1 MGIEVLPKK
10 PVAKETGEQ
19 RRVGILQGGKSRP
32 VIWPQLRWEGRS
44 FGGRLDMR
52 AASIA
57 MAGLL
62 VALGATLVGAGFGSW
77 QLGAS
82 FGGLAIT
89 ISAFI
94 VLTGRYQAVGL
105 KSGVEAKVIEAVL
118 ESRSEG
124 RVVINELGEM
134 VAANQRYRK
143 LLGGRLPSP
152 MKLLKEAESEIPAKE
167 FQQKLRDEGAAST
180 TVLAGMKGDR
190 QRIELHAK
198 MFGSFEVWRLRKT
211 AADVSLERAV
221 LWAGTTMEPNLES
234 SKAGII
240 VTDPNGV
247 IRYAS
252 ALSKKYLAQAPEALF
267 GQNLN
272 DVLEARGFSED
283 GTRRGE
289 NVDLIRFP
297 VPIPRSQEVAGE
309 IVVFRSVSGR
319 RRTFDDKG
327 FPGLS
332 VIFEDAPLA
341 MVLVDEKAN
350 IREFNRSFA
359 AIYKEESGND
369 PEVGA
374 SFFNVAGASERAAIS
389 KAIKTA
395 FKHPGQEVPLVLQL
409 GKDGEKVVKA
419 VVGALGST
427 EAHGA
432 VFYLLDATEQLR
444 LENQFIQA
452 QKMQAVG
459 QLAGGIAHDFNN
471 LLTAII
477 GFCDLLLLRHGP
489 GDESFGD
496 LMQIKQNSNRAADL
510 VRQLLAFS
518 RRQTLRPSVLNVTD
532 VLADLANLIR
542 RLIGERID
550 LKIEHGRDIARI
562 KGDQGQLEQVIINLV
577 VNARDAMPDGG
588 GLTITTRPEHVL
600 KSKQIGEFMIA
611 PGEYVQISIKDT
623 GTGIA
628 AADID
633 KIFEPFFTTKAVGK
647 GTGLGLATVYG
658 IVSQSGGFVDV
669 RSQLGQGTEV
679 LISLPAVSDLSD
691 VETIEAEPEAARPK
705 DLTGREVIL
714 IVEDEEP
721 VRIFAARALA
731 NKGYQV
737 IEASDGEAAMAMM
750 QDQEGGLVD
759 LLLTDVVMPGMD
771 GPTLAEKAR
780 QINPNIKVI
789 MVSGY
794 AEEGFR
800 QQLGNRDII
809 FLPKPFSL
817 TQLTEEVKRALE
829 S

>member
-1 MGIEVLPKK
+1 MGIDVFPKK
-10 PVAKETGEQ
+10 QIPDETGDQ
-19 RRVGILQGGKSRP
+19 PPVGILRGGKSRP

-52 AASIA
+52 ATVIA

-118 ESRSEG
+118 DSKSEG
-124 RVVINELGEM
+124 RVVVNELGEM

-152 MKLLKEAESEIPAKE
+152 LKLLKNADSEIPVKE
-167 FQQKLRDEGAAST
+167 FQQKLREEGAAST
-180 TVLAGMKGDR
+180 TVLPGKKGEHR
-190 QRIELHAK
+190 RIELHAK

-211 AADVSLERAV
+211 AVDVTLERAIT
-221 LWAGTTMEPNLES
+221 WAGTTMESNLQALN
-234 SKAGII
+234 AGII
-240 VTDPNGV
+240 VTGPDGV
-247 IRYAS
+247 IQYANTI
-252 ALSKKYLAQAPEALF
+252 AKKHLGQSLEPLF
-267 GQNLN
+267 GQDLEK
-272 DVLEARGFSED
+272 VLEARGFAED

-289 NVDLIRFP
+289 NIDLMRFP
-297 VPIPRSQEVAGE
+297 MPVMGTKEMAGE

-327 FPGLS
+327 FQGLS
-332 VIFEDAPLA
+332 VIFEDAPMA
-341 MVLVDEKAN
+341 MVLVDTKGN

-359 AIYKEESGND
+359 SIYKEETNSN

-374 SFFNVAGASERAAIS
+374 SFFNVAGAGERAAILE
-389 KAIKTA
+389 ALKTA
-395 FKHPGQEVPLVLQL
+395 FKHPGQEVPLVLRL
-409 GKDGEKVVKA
+409 GGDSEKVVKA
-419 VVGALGST
+419 VVGALGSS

-444 LENQFIQA
+444 LEDQFIQA

-496 LMQIKQNSNRAADL
+496 LMQVKQNSNRAADL

-518 RRQTLRPSVLNVTD
+518 RRQTLRPRVLNVTD

-542 RLIGERID
+542 RLIGERIN
-550 LKIEHGRDIARI
+550 LKIEHGRSISQI

-577 VNARDAMPDGG
+577 VNARDAMPEGG
-588 GLTITTRPEHVL
+588 ALTIKTLAQKVPKAME
-600 KSKQIGEFMIA
+600 IGEFVIA
-611 PGEYVQISIKDT
+611 PGDYVQISIKDT
-623 GTGIA
+623 GVGIA
-628 AADID
+628 GADIG
-633 KIFEPFFTTKAVGK
+633 KIFEPFFTTKGVGK

-658 IVSQSGGFVDV
+658 IVSQSGGFIDV
-669 RSQLGQGTEV
+669 HSEPGHGTEV
-679 LISLPAVSDLSD
+679 LISLPVISEQS
-691 VETIEAEPEAARPK
+691 EAETAPAEFEDAAPR

-721 VRIFAARALA
+721 VRIFAARALS

-737 IEASDGEAAMAMM
+737 IEASDGESALEMM

-759 LLLTDVVMPGMD
+759 LLVTDVVMPGMD

-780 QINPNIKVI
+780 QLNPDIKVI
-789 MVSGY
+789 LVSGY

-800 QQLGNRDII
+800 QKLGHRDIA

-817 TQLTEEVKRALE
+817 NQLAEEVKRALE

>member
-1 MGIEVLPKK
+1 
-10 PVAKETGEQ
+10 
-19 RRVGILQGGKSRP
+19 
-32 VIWPQLRWEGRS
+32 
-44 FGGRLDMR
+44 MR
-52 AASIA
+52 AAAIA

-105 KSGVEAKVIEAVL
+105 KSGVESKVIEAVL
-118 ESRSEG
+118 DSQSEG
-124 RVVINELGEM
+124 RVVVNELGEM
-134 VAANQRYRK
+134 VASNQRYRT
-143 LLGGRLPSP
+143 LLGGQLPAP
-152 MKLLKEAESEIPAKE
+152 MKLLKTGDSEIPAKE
-167 FQQKLRDEGAAST
+167 FQQKLRNEGSAST
-180 TVLAGMKGDR
+180 TVWAGNKGKR

-211 AADVSLERAV
+211 AADISLERAIM
-221 LWAGTTMEPNLES
+221 WAGTMMEPQLRAI
-234 SKAGII
+234 KAGIV
-240 VTDPNGV
+240 VTSPDQV
-247 IRYAS
+247 IQYAN
-252 ALSKKYLAQAPEALF
+252 ALTEKHLGQSPEALL
-267 GQNLN
+267 GKKLEEL
-272 DVLEARGFSED
+272 LEARGFSGE

-289 NVDLIRFP
+289 KVDLLRFP
-297 VPIPRSQEVAGE
+297 VPVLGSSEAAGE
-309 IVVFRSVSGR
+309 VVMFRLISGH

-332 VIFEDAPLA
+332 VIFEDAPMA
-341 MVLVDEKAN
+341 MVLVDKDGN

-359 AIYKEESGND
+359 AIYKEETGDD
-369 PEVGA
+369 PQDGA
-374 SFFNVAGASERAAIS
+374 SSFGFVVTSERAAIS
-389 KAIKTA
+389 EALKTA
-395 FKHPGQEVPLVLQL
+395 YKHPGQEVPLVLHL
-409 GKDGEKVVKA
+409 GKDGERVVKA
-419 VVGALGST
+419 TVGALGSS
-427 EAHGA
+427 EDHGA

-444 LENQFIQA
+444 LEGQFIQA

-496 LMQIKQNSNRAADL
+496 LMQIQQNSNRAADL

-518 RRQTLRPSVLNVTD
+518 RRQTLRPRVLNVTD

-550 LKIEHGRDIARI
+550 LKIEHGRGIAQI

-588 GLTITTRPEHVL
+588 ELSISTCALHVA
-600 KSKQIGEFMIA
+600 KAKQIGEFMIA
-611 PGEYVQISIKDT
+611 PGDYVQISIKDT
-623 GTGIA
+623 GIGIA

-633 KIFEPFFTTKAVGK
+633 KIFEPFFTTKKVGE

-658 IVSQSGGFVDV
+658 IVSQSGGFIDV
-669 RSQLGQGTEV
+669 RSQPRQGAEI
-679 LISLPAVSDLSD
+679 LISLPVVQEHLD
-691 VETIEAEPEAARPK
+691 VEKVEASQEGAPK

-721 VRIFAARALA
+721 VRIFAARALSH
-731 NKGYQV
+731 KGYQV
-737 IEASDGEAAMAMM
+737 IEASDGESAIEMM

-759 LLLTDVVMPGMD
+759 LLVTDVVMPGMD

-780 QINPNIKVI
+780 LINPDIKVI

-800 QQLGNRDII
+800 EKLGHQDIT

-817 TQLTEEVKRALE
+817 TQLAEEVKRSLE